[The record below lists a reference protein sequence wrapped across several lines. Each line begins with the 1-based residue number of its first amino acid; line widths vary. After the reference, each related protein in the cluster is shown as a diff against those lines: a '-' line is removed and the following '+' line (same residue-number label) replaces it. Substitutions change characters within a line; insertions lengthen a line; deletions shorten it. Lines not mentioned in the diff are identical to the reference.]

1 MTKLRRNH
9 NKTKS
14 NVITILRVIGF
25 IIAIIVMMFYLWN
38 SATSEESKNYTYN
51 RTGHEVL
58 ITEDESGEIKKSFLP
73 ESTTGEVIRHK
84 YYTLSYDESH
94 EQAEWVAYKL
104 TKRSLQ
110 LPNVKRARE
119 FRTDKAVSTQS
130 ARHND
135 YTRSGFTRGHMAP
148 AGDMAFCKEAMQESF
163 FMSNMSPQTKECNGG
178 IWRELEEATRDWG
191 YDNKEVYIVTGPVL
205 SKGHILK
212 KIGRNKVS
220 VPDLFYKIIL
230 DNKAP
235 DIKAIAFLIPNERS
249 EKPLSEYA
257 VTIDKVEEITGID
270 FFADYLDSDLENILE
285 SQFGISDWRIDK
297 RRYHQRVKNWNGR

>member
-285 SQFGISDWRIDK
+285 SQFDISDWRIDK